1 MKKYSVPERILVV
14 LLPIISAIL
23 LYFVAVFVA
32 KNITLPQCLTYK
44 YFEIYCPGCGMTRSV
59 IALLHG
65 DILLSLRDNAL
76 IIFGILLLFALYLEL
91 VFKVFGKRLRF
102 PIHSNKFIIG
112 ILILMGVYSVLRNF
126 VPFLAPV

>member
-112 ILILMGVYSVLRNF
+112 TLILMGVYSVLRNF

>member
-65 DILLSLRDNAL
+65 DIFLSLRDNAL

-112 ILILMGVYSVLRNF
+112 TLILMGVYSVLRNF

>member
-14 LLPIISAIL
+14 LLPIILAIL

-112 ILILMGVYSVLRNF
+112 TLILMGVYSVLRNF